1 MGRQRPIFTAKYP
14 MLKKILTSPWTAL
27 VTLALVLGI
36 RIADPGFVE
45 SVRLRYFDTLI
56 TGQPAVQNNIH
67 TVDIDEATLEKYGQW
82 PLPRDQ
88 YARII
93 QDLYSRNAGLV
104 VFNVLMP
111 NPDRAGQ
118 DAVLARVLKQNAVI
132 LPSVPSDRTQNQ
144 PRVPGSAVIGAEWAD
159 SIVQYPG
166 MIANIPVLENAAAGV
181 GIVGTLPEIDGVNR
195 RVPLVVAVDDRI
207 YPALSLEVLRV
218 AAGDNTVQVKLSE
231 MGVEKMRIPKFGPV
245 TTDSLGRIWV
255 DWSQRSQQYSLTE
268 LPKDFGGG
276 IVIVGPTAA
285 GIGNPVPTAVG
296 AVFPHQLQAAVAATM
311 INQVV
316 IQRPAYADTA
326 EIMSVLLAGLLLLFL
341 TRWVYVGLA
350 SVVILVGGG
359 VVGSILAYS
368 NFLFLFDA
376 TAFAVGTTLVALHAY
391 GIKFVSEF
399 LQKQAIKK
407 QFAGYCSK
415 EVVELLQKDPDL
427 IKRGVRKDVSV
438 MFSDLR
444 GFTPIGEHYGDDVAG
459 LGKYMNGY
467 MDAISQPMLDNKGM
481 IIKYVGDASM
491 HIHGAPIED
500 PNHARTIVRVGLE
513 MLDKV
518 DEYTKIMEAQ
528 GLPPAAMGWGCNSGI
543 GFIGEMGSTDRHS
556 YDILGD
562 MVSTAA
568 RLEARCKAYG
578 VLCIIGAETYNRTKD
593 DFFYLMLDNLQPK
606 GKTVADL
613 IYTAL
618 RTKGADYSKDRA
630 QHEEM
635 HALYKA
641 KKFDEAAAMCKKLKG
656 NFGGQMDK
664 YYKIWI
670 ERCEFMKQQ
679 DLGPN
684 WNGEFVAH
692 EK

>member
-1 MGRQRPIFTAKYP
+1 

-27 VTLALVLGI
+27 ATLALVLGV

-56 TGQPAVQNNIH
+56 TNQPAVQNNIH

-88 YARII
+88 YAKII

-118 DAVLARVLKQNAVI
+118 DAVLARVLRQHPVI

-144 PRVPGSAVIGAEWAD
+144 PRVPGSAVIGAEWAEA
-159 SIVQYPG
+159 IVQYPG

-195 RVPLVVAVDDRI
+195 RVPLVITVDGSI

-231 MGVEKMRIPKFGPV
+231 FGVEKMRVPQFGPV
-245 TTDSLGRIWV
+245 ATDSLGRVWV
-255 DWSQRSQQYSLTE
+255 DWSQRSHSHSLVN
-268 LPKDFGGG
+268 LPQDFGSG

-326 EIMSVLLAGLLLLFL
+326 EIMAMLLAAVLLLFL
-341 TRWVYVGLA
+341 TRWTYVGLA

-359 VVGSILAYS
+359 IAGSIYAYS
-368 NFLFLFDA
+368 NFLWLFDA

-391 GIKFVSEF
+391 GVKFVSEF

-407 QFAGYCSK
+407 QFAGYASPT
-415 EVVELLQKDPDL
+415 VVRLLQENPDL
-427 IKRGVRKDVSV
+427 IKKGTKREVSIC
-438 MFSDLR
+438 FSDLR
-444 GFTPIGEHYGDDVAG
+444 GFTPLGESFGDDVGG
-459 LGKYMNGY
+459 LTEVMNGY
-467 MDAISQPMLDNKGM
+467 MDAITQPVLEANGM
-481 IIKYVGDASM
+481 IIKYIGDASM
-491 HIHGAPIED
+491 HIHNAPIDD
-500 PNHARTIVRVGLE
+500 PDHAKTAVAVGLQMVRAVKE
-513 MLDKV
+513 FSKQL
-518 DEYTKIMEAQ
+518 EAKGRPGVKMGAGINT
-528 GLPPAAMGWGCNSGI
+528 GLGY
-543 GFIGEMGSTDRHS
+543 IGEMGSTARHS
-556 YDILGD
+556 YDVLGD
-562 MVSTAA
+562 AVSTTA
-568 RLEARCKAYG
+568 RIESKCKEYG
-578 VLCIIGAETYNRTKD
+578 CVLLVGSATVEQCDNEYFFLKID
-593 DFFYLMLDNLQPK
+593 DLAVK
-606 GKTVADL
+606 GKSVGVG
-613 IYTAL
+613 IYTVL
-618 RTKGADYSKDRA
+618 DDVTADYHRAKVQHDQMHSLYRA
-630 QHEEM
+630 QKFGEAIKLCE
-635 HALYKA
+635 LLKA
-641 KKFDEAAAMCKKLKG
+641 EFDGKMS
-656 NFGGQMDK
+656 D
-664 YYKIWI
+664 YYDMWI
-670 ERCEFMKQQ
+670 ERCEFQQ
-679 DLGPN
+679 TQTLPEDWDGT
-684 WNGEFVAH
+684 FIATS
-692 EK
+692 K

>member
-1 MGRQRPIFTAKYP
+1 

-56 TGQPAVQNNIH
+56 TSQPSVQNNIH

-118 DAVLARVLKQNAVI
+118 DAVLARVLRQHPVI

-181 GIVGTLPEIDGVNR
+181 GIVGTMPEIDGVNR
-195 RVPLVVAVDDRI
+195 RVPLVVTVDDRI

-231 MGVEKMRIPKFGPV
+231 FGVEKMRVPQFGPV
-245 TTDSLGRIWV
+245 TTDSLGRVWI
-255 DWSQRSQQYSLTE
+255 DWSQRSHSHSLVN
-268 LPKDFGGG
+268 LPQDFGGG

-316 IQRPAYADTA
+316 IQRPAYADTV
-326 EIMSVLLAGLLLLFL
+326 EIMAVLLAGVLLLFL
-341 TRWVYVGLA
+341 TRWTYVGLA
-350 SVVILVGGG
+350 SVVVLVVGGIA
-359 VVGSILAYS
+359 GSIQAYS
-368 NFLFLFDA
+368 NFLWLFDA

-391 GIKFVSEF
+391 GVKFVSEF

-407 QFAGYCSK
+407 QFAGYASPT
-415 EVVELLQKDPDL
+415 VVRLLQENPDL
-427 IKRGVRKDVSV
+427 IKKGVKKEVSIL
-438 MFSDLR
+438 FSDLR
-444 GFTPIGEHYGDDVAG
+444 GFTPLGESFGDDVAG
-459 LGKYMNGY
+459 LTRIMNGY
-467 MDAISQPMLDNKGM
+467 MDAITQPVLDADGM
-481 IIKYVGDASM
+481 IIKYIGDASM
-491 HIHGAPIED
+491 HIHNAPIED
-500 PNHARTIVRVGLE
+500 LAHPATAVRTGLKMLRAVEKFNEEVIVPQGRPPVG
-513 MLDKV
+513 MGAGIN
-518 DEYTKIMEAQ
+518 T
-528 GLPPAAMGWGCNSGI
+528 GLGY
-543 GFIGEMGSTDRHS
+543 IGEMGSTARHS
-556 YDILGD
+556 YDVLGD
-562 MVSTAA
+562 AVSTAA
-568 RLEARCKAYG
+568 RIESKCKEYGCLLLVGGATVERCADEFFFLK
-578 VLCIIGAETYNRTKD
+578 ID
-593 DFFYLMLDNLQPK
+593 DLAVK
-606 GKTVADL
+606 GKSVGVAIYTVLDPDVTVAAEYLLAQETHDKMHSL
-613 IYTAL
+613 YRQQKWDDAIEL
-618 RTKGADYSKDRA
+618 CKELKD
-630 QHEEM
+630 E
-635 HALYKA
+635 
-641 KKFDEAAAMCKKLKG
+641 FD
-656 NFGGQMDK
+656 GQMKK
-664 YYKIWI
+664 YYDMWI
-670 ERCEFMKQQ
+670 ERCEFQKTQTLPA
-679 DLGPN
+679 D
-684 WNGEFVAH
+684 WNGVFIATS
-692 EK
+692 K

>member
-1 MGRQRPIFTAKYP
+1 

-56 TGQPAVQNNIH
+56 TSQPSVQNNIH

-132 LPSVPSDRTQNQ
+132 LPSVPGDRTQNQ

-181 GIVGTLPEIDGVNR
+181 GIVGTMPEIDGVNR
-195 RVPLVVAVDDRI
+195 RVPLVVTVDDRI

-231 MGVEKMRIPKFGPV
+231 FGVEKMRVPQFGPV
-245 TTDSLGRIWV
+245 TTDSLGRVWI
-255 DWSQRSQQYSLTE
+255 DWSQRSHSHSLVN
-268 LPKDFGGG
+268 LPQDFGGG

-316 IQRPAYADTA
+316 IQRPAYADTV
-326 EIMSVLLAGLLLLFL
+326 EIMAVLLAGVLLLFL
-341 TRWVYVGLA
+341 TRWTYVGLA
-350 SVVILVGGG
+350 SVVVLVVGGIA
-359 VVGSILAYS
+359 GSIQAYS
-368 NFLFLFDA
+368 NFLWLFDI

-391 GIKFVSEF
+391 GVKFVSEF

-407 QFAGYCSK
+407 QFAGYASPT
-415 EVVELLQKDPDL
+415 VVRLLQENPDL
-427 IKRGVRKDVSV
+427 IKKGVKKEVSIL
-438 MFSDLR
+438 FSDLR
-444 GFTPIGEHYGDDVAG
+444 GFTPLGESFGDDVAG
-459 LGKYMNGY
+459 LTRIMNGY
-467 MDAISQPMLDNKGM
+467 MDAITQPVLDADGM
-481 IIKYVGDASM
+481 IIKYIGDASM
-491 HIHGAPIED
+491 HIHNAPIED
-500 PNHARTIVRVGLE
+500 LAHPATAVRTGLKMLRAVEKFNEEVIVPQGRPPVG
-513 MLDKV
+513 MGAGIN
-518 DEYTKIMEAQ
+518 T
-528 GLPPAAMGWGCNSGI
+528 GLGY
-543 GFIGEMGSTDRHS
+543 IGEMGSTARHS
-556 YDILGD
+556 YDVLGD
-562 MVSTAA
+562 AVSTAA
-568 RLEARCKAYG
+568 RIESKCKEYGCLLLVGGATVERCADEFFFLK
-578 VLCIIGAETYNRTKD
+578 ID
-593 DFFYLMLDNLQPK
+593 DLAVK
-606 GKTVADL
+606 GKSVGVAIYTVLDPDVTVAAEYLLAQETHNKMHSLYRQQKWDDAIEL
-613 IYTAL
+613 CKEL
-618 RTKGADYSKDRA
+618 KD
-630 QHEEM
+630 E
-635 HALYKA
+635 
-641 KKFDEAAAMCKKLKG
+641 FD
-656 NFGGQMDK
+656 GQMKK
-664 YYKIWI
+664 YYDMWI
-670 ERCEFMKQQ
+670 ERCEFQKTQTLPA
-679 DLGPN
+679 D
-684 WNGEFVAH
+684 WNGVFIATS
-692 EK
+692 K